1 MFLISIYSKFLSFA
15 KTKKRVI
22 YLLSFPDNNH
32 GFIEQLNQ
40 QQTVIVFYNKKCHSE
55 ALRLREKGIKI
66 YPLDSLFYFISYT
79 IPVITNSRVVICDN
93 YFPFLG
99 AIKKK
104 NQVFIQ
110 IWHAVGAVKCFG
122 LEEHKISSCT
132 KADLKRYKNVYR
144 SFDKYIVSSHKMSQ
158 VFQRSYLAQER
169 QMLYFGLPRTDFLFQ
184 QIKVESDFDKR
195 KVILYAPTYRDN
207 QVALPP
213 LDIKQLEEK
222 LGDQYRLIV
231 KLHPHIQFLIGTQED
246 TSFVRWCRK
255 DESLNNLILEAD
267 ILISDYSS
275 VLFDFSL
282 VNPNSPI
289 ILFWYDRDLYEKKI
303 GIQEDFLKIDSL
315 PVVNSTT
322 EIITLLTSD
331 TLTSTNLF
339 NKEWNTYNDGQA
351 TIRLLAYVR
360 DIVGGNKW

>member
-1 MFLISIYSKFLSFA
+1 MFLISIYSKFLSFD

-40 QQTVIVFYNKKCHSE
+40 QERVIVFYNKKCYSE

-79 IPVITNSRVVICDN
+79 IPLITNSSVVICDN

-110 IWHAVGAVKCFG
+110 IWHAVGAVKRFG
-122 LEEHKISSCT
+122 LEERKISSCT

-169 QMLYFGLPRTDFLFQ
+169 QMLYFGLPRTDFLIQ
-184 QIKVESDFDKR
+184 QKKVESDFDKR

-207 QVALPP
+207 QVELPP

-222 LGDQYRLIV
+222 LGGQYRLIV

-315 PVVNSTT
+315 PVVKSTR

-331 TLTSTNLF
+331 TLTSTYLF

-351 TIRLLAYVR
+351 TSRLLAYVR